1 VAGTDT
7 TSLVSAFADQSAA
20 LLEWAGTLTP
30 GELSGASTLDGW
42 SVIDVLAHLS
52 LSASMVAEVAGPA
65 GQRPPRGSRAL
76 SLGTYISRYTPA
88 ADSIQAMALAD
99 ATTGSPLVTLA
110 ARTDEALAVARA
122 VIGDPVLLGRR
133 GPIRFSDLLRTRL
146 VELVV
151 HGRDLTRSLPDH
163 PPPLLPAAVRIVT
176 KALVYAMAEQHP
188 GRAVEL
194 RVPPYAA
201 VQLLEGGSHTRGTP
215 PNVVETDPVT
225 FVDLASG
232 RLTFAAAAEAGAV
245 RASGIRA
252 DLGPYLPV
260 LS

>member
-1 VAGTDT
+1 
-7 TSLVSAFADQSAA
+7 
-20 LLEWAGTLTP
+20 
-30 GELSGASTLDGW
+30 
-42 SVIDVLAHLS
+42 
-52 LSASMVAEVAGPA
+52 
-65 GQRPPRGSRAL
+65 
-76 SLGTYISRYTPA
+76 
-88 ADSIQAMALAD
+88 
-99 ATTGSPLVTLA
+99 
-110 ARTDEALAVARA
+110 VARA
-122 VIGDPVLLGRR
+122 VTGDPVLLGRR
-133 GPIRFSDLLRTRL
+133 GPIRFGDLLRTRL

-151 HGRDLTRSLPDH
+151 HGRDLARALPGH
-163 PPPLLPAAVRIVT
+163 VPPILPVAMRIVT
-176 KALVYAMAEQHP
+176 KALADAMAEQHP

-215 PNVVETDPVT
+215 PNVVETDPGT

-232 RLTFAAAAEAGAV
+232 RLTFDAAVETGAV